1 VLFRPFSFAPQITH
15 LQLLYRFIAHSPRTT
30 DQARTT
36 PSNNSSRAL
45 RQLPSRHHSPIP
57 SHHPFIK
64 LPRACVCSSR
74 IQHHLRSVPFTI
86 RHILTRCQLQ
96 SCHHAQTPW
105 PFERIRTHHAFNT
118 TYHSPSVTF
127 SLAVSFN
134 LAITHRH
141 HGRLS
146 VFVPITHS
154 TTPLTTHRPLA
165 ITHRYPHRLIS
176 KPHAYVPDESVEMQ
190 SESHPCLGVADV
202 FCLPFADV
210 CFALCNNCGCRPTE
224 AQSA

>member
-1 VLFRPFSFAPQITH
+1 VLWCR
-15 LQLLYRFIAHSPRTT
+15 
-30 DQARTT
+30 
-36 PSNNSSRAL
+36 RAL
-45 RQLPSRHHSPIP
+45 SPIQFRATDHALTAP
-57 SHHPFIK
+57 LSIHRSLTTHHRSSTHHPFQQLI
-64 LPRACVCSSR
+64 ACSPSAS
-74 IQHHLRSVPFTI
+74 ISPS
-86 RHILTRCQLQ
+86 LTRYHPITR
-96 SCHHAQTPW
+96 SSNCHVHVYA
-105 PFERIRTHHAFNT
+105 HHAFNT

-127 SLAVSFN
+127 SFAVRFN

>member
-1 VLFRPFSFAPQITH
+1 LCLANSINPQALCVHTSCSGSVYSTLSRGFGAARQSRVPNNPSQTHLQRGELCCGVGVLFRPFSFAPQITH

-74 IQHHLRSVPFTI
+74 IQHHLPFTI

-96 SCHHAQTPW
+96 SCHHSQTPW
-105 PFERIRTHHAFNT
+105 PFERIRTHHAFNNT
-118 TYHSPSVTF
+118 PYHSPPTRYHSQIPSQV
-127 SLAVSFN
+127 N
-134 LAITHRH
+134 LKATCVRARRV
-141 HGRLS
+141 G
-146 VFVPITHS
+146 
-154 TTPLTTHRPLA
+154 
-165 ITHRYPHRLIS
+165 
-176 KPHAYVPDESVEMQ
+176 
-190 SESHPCLGVADV
+190 
-202 FCLPFADV
+202 
-210 CFALCNNCGCRPTE
+210 
-224 AQSA
+224 